1 METLDREKFQTR
13 FLPKDRFGIFHTLFF
28 MIRHTLIE
36 LVQKSILAAQAAG
49 ELPAFEMPGV
59 ELLRPPKPEM
69 GDYSTSLAL
78 KLASVAK
85 RPPMQIAQTLAKH
98 IPSHD
103 AIGNIET
110 AAPGFVN
117 FTLSQTWLA
126 NQVANILHAGAQF
139 GNVNLGNGK
148 RVQVEFI
155 SANPTGPLTIGS
167 ARNMAIGDTLAR
179 VLRASG
185 YVVET
190 EYYLNDA
197 GSQVRH
203 LGESIYAKYAQQLG
217 RDEPFPQ
224 DGYKGEYINDMA
236 REIIARDGDK
246 YLLMEKRDAVR
257 ELKRVGVAMVTE
269 TLKESLARVHV
280 FFDNWFSEQS
290 LRDSGLLNEILEK
303 LAAKGYTYEKDG
315 ALWFKATEFG
325 LDKDAV
331 LVRSPQI
338 VSEPDERPTYLA
350 SDLPYVWN
358 KVVIRNY
365 DKAIYVWGADHQG
378 DVPRV
383 YAGARALGLDPQRV
397 VIIVYQLVRLTRGGE
412 KIRMSKRAGEF
423 DTLDDLVADVGED
436 AVRFLLVN
444 SSHDTAM
451 DFDLQLAASQS
462 YENPVHYVRYM
473 HARTAGILR
482 NAAEQNMVSDDA
494 DLTRLAHPAELNL
507 IKHLLRL
514 EEVVEHAA
522 LKFEPHHIPHYALTL
537 ARAFSEFY
545 DACRVLNI
553 EPPDT
558 ELTRA
563 RLQLVRATKI
573 VLARTLDLMGVSAP
587 ESM

>member
-1 METLDREKFQTR
+1 
-13 FLPKDRFGIFHTLFF
+13 
-28 MIRHTLIE
+28 MIRHTLTE
-36 LVQKSILAAQAAG
+36 LVRHAILAAQADGA
-49 ELPAFEMPGV
+49 LPAFEMPAV
-59 ELLRPPKPEM
+59 EMARPPRPDM

-85 RPPMQIAQTLAKH
+85 RPPLHIAQIIAQH
-98 IPSHD
+98 IPPHD
-103 AIGNIET
+103 ALAQVQ
-110 AAPGFVN
+110 AAPPGFVN
-117 FTLSQTWLA
+117 FTLSPAWLG
-126 NQVANILHAGAQF
+126 NQVASILDAGAHF
-139 GNVNLGNGK
+139 GDVNLGSGA

-167 ARNMAIGDTLAR
+167 ARNMAIGDTLSR
-179 VLRASG
+179 VLRAAG
-185 YVVET
+185 YRVET

-217 RDEPFPQ
+217 RDEPFPEN
-224 DGYKGEYINDMA
+224 GYKGEYIADMA
-236 REIIARDGDK
+236 RDIIARDGDK
-246 YLLMEKRDAVR
+246 YLHMEKRDAVR

-280 FFDNWFSEQS
+280 EFDNWFSEQS
-290 LRDSGLLNEILEK
+290 LRDSGLLAEILEK

-315 ALWFKATEFG
+315 ALWFQATEFG

-331 LVRSPQI
+331 LVRSPQV

-358 KVVIRNY
+358 KLVIRNY

-383 YAGARALGLDPQRV
+383 YAGAQALGLDPKRV
-397 VIIVYQLVRLTRGGE
+397 VILVYQLVRLTRGGE

-451 DFDLQLAASQS
+451 DFDLQLAASTS

-482 NAAEQNMVSDDA
+482 NAAEQNIVSDDA
-494 DLTRLAHPAELNL
+494 ALTRLAHPAELSL
-507 IKHLLRL
+507 IKHMLRL

-522 LKFEPHHIPHYALTL
+522 LKFEPHHIPHYALAL

-553 EPPDT
+553 EPPDE

-563 RLQLVRATKI
+563 RLQLVRATKN
-573 VLARTLDLMGVSAP
+573 VLARTLNLMGVSAP